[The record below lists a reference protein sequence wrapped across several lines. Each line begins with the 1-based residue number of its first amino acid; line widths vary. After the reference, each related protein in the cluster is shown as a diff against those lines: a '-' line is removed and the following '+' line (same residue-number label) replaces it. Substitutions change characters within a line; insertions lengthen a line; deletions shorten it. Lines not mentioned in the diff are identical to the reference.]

1 MNVRNIILYM
11 IAVCCMAAGVSSC
24 VLSEKADPLVEDRTI
39 WYNPAPVK
47 TLPQT
52 KEVEAFPTSSS
63 FGSYAY
69 MVPEGK
75 TYDANKADADVVTFI
90 GNEKITYQTDRWK
103 GTSTYYWPLTGSLTF
118 ISYAPY
124 ELSQRT
130 DFTFGCNKSV
140 GISITGFSLPTTI
153 GYTDSK
159 DDILTTDFVKD
170 LTGNAAYYASGV
182 PTVFKHRL
190 CKVAVKASVNN
201 ELGSG
206 ESVQINSVSLQNIY
220 TKGNYSSVGGWTFQ
234 PTLENY
240 SIGALD
246 KTLSMTPDVVFAE
259 TLMIPQTTTLSDRGP
274 GNDPKLVVN
283 YTVNENTKTAELK
296 LYSGPSTLSAWEEG
310 KVVTYYISIST
321 KDEYIEFS
329 GSLDDWE
336 KAQDGD
342 INMGLDMSL

>member
-1 MNVRNIILYM
+1 
-11 IAVCCMAAGVSSC
+11 MAAGVSSC
-24 VLSEKADPLVEDRTI
+24 VLSEKAAPLVEDRTI

-52 KEVEAFPTSSS
+52 KAVEAFPTSSS

-103 GTSTYYWPLTGSLTF
+103 GTSTYYWPQTGSLTF

-130 DFTFGCNKSV
+130 DEFTFGCNKSD

-206 ESVQINSVSLQNIY
+206 EYVRINSVSLQNVY

-234 PTLENY
+234 SILKNY
-240 SIGALD
+240 SIGELD

-259 TLMIPQTTTLSDRGP
+259 TLMIPQTTTLSDRGT

-283 YTVNENTKTAELK
+283 YTVSQSGSSATTKTAELK

-321 KDEYIEFS
+321 KDEYIEFN
-329 GSLDDWE
+329 GLLRNWADPVY
-336 KAQDGD
+336 GD
-342 INMGLDMSL
+342 INMGL